1 MLKKLLP
8 CYFPKNGL
16 IRFNPYAL
24 FWRSG
29 YEAARSLNM
38 TKFVGKP
45 SPYPYIGKIRP
56 VLKVVIFSISAI
68 KDNLWYSQYTS
79 T

>member
-1 MLKKLLP
+1 MLKKLPP
-8 CYFPKNGL
+8 CYFPQNGL

-38 TKFVGKP
+38 IKFVGKS
-45 SPYPYIGKIRP
+45 SPYPYIGKIRS
-56 VLKVVIFSISAI
+56 V
-68 KDNLWYSQYTS
+68 
-79 T
+79 